1 MRLFI
6 LGATGRTGVELID
19 GGLAR
24 GHEITAFVR
33 SPEKI
38 TRTDARLRVVEGDP
52 RSAEQIA
59 GVLPGHDAVISALG
73 PSVGDALRR
82 TTLLGD
88 SAASVVRA
96 MIGARV
102 ARVLV
107 VSSALLFPGGGAGP
121 GFFRWLIRKHLS
133 DCKAMEATVAQAPLD
148 WTIVRP
154 PRLVQTRDQNYR
166 VRVDA
171 LPQGVALFGARAS
184 WLAVATFLLDAVS
197 AGSHVHEIVGM
208 CR

>member
-38 TRTDARLRVVEGDP
+38 ARTDTRLRVVGGDP
-52 RSAEQIA
+52 RNAEQIA
-59 GVLPGHDAVISALG
+59 GALPGHDAVISALG
-73 PSVGDALRR
+73 PSVGAALRH

-88 SAASVVRA
+88 SSASVVRA
-96 MIGARV
+96 MTRTRV

-107 VSSALLFPGGGAGP
+107 VSSALLFPGGGAGA
-121 GFFRWLIRKHLS
+121 GFFRWLIRKHLR
-133 DCKAMEATVAQAPLD
+133 DCAAMETTVAQTALD

-154 PRLVQTRDQNYR
+154 PRLVQTRDQDYR

-184 WLAVATFLLDAVS
+184 WLAVATFLLDAVGT
-197 AGSHVHEIVGM
+197 GSHVREVVGM